1 MSQFATF
8 DDRLRH
14 LVRKHERIRANGYV
28 GRLTEDGLVV
38 MVPRRRGP
46 TFPRRGLIGVLFA
59 ALAFK
64 AYLLASLGT
73 ADYAARVDMLSQ
85 GTPVERAGA
94 WIMAI
99 EPATQTVADLI
110 APLM

>member
-8 DDRLRH
+8 DERLRH
-14 LVRKHERIRANGYV
+14 LTRKHERIRANGYA

-46 TFPRRGLIGVLFA
+46 TFPLRGLIGVLFA

-64 AYLLASLGT
+64 AFLLASLGT
-73 ADYAARVDMLSQ
+73 ADYAARVEMLRQ

-99 EPATQTVADLI
+99 DPATQALAEVT
-110 APLM
+110 APVL